1 MNAPMLAYLLGC
13 EIDSMIVESLV
24 PAQNKTLTTWKH
36 TALVRKQLRNFWAK
50 KDLNAMLHFITNNI
64 KIWKFAIPLILNSH
78 VAHRWFYQER
88 DFNKVDLIYRI

>member
-1 MNAPMLAYLLGC
+1 
-13 EIDSMIVESLV
+13 
-24 PAQNKTLTTWKH
+24 
-36 TALVRKQLRNFWAK
+36 
-50 KDLNAMLHFITNNI
+50 MLHFITNNI